1 MDKQMKEGATNS
13 IELDKNKIDEAI
25 ASSGK
30 YEEDGIF
37 IKKWEGGES
46 ESDTQNRYITEISKN
61 NSKYIGTLDQKF
73 KRDGYGLQIFEN
85 GDKYFGQFTQDQRD
99 EDGIYFWFPVSNETN
114 TQSELFLGNWKEN
127 KKNNNGMYLWIDEP
141 LNNTEYEN
149 ADIDVYIGELEN
161 EKYIRGTYLCKKNNN
176 LSLYHGN
183 FDKDGKK
190 TDDNAFFYTSQ
201 TNRIYFGKINK
212 DILLSGYLGSVDDGD
227 EVKDFVF
234 CNFNDDGSVKEILE
248 ASKLNQDEAEDTKK
262 KIIGLYK
269 GVLSDGGFFKKI
281 YGKYLKVKN
290 KVDNL
295 FCDVAIFDKKDY
307 FPDLQKLLNKYKR
320 KNIYTYIEENFFG
333 REF

>member
-1 MDKQMKEGATNS
+1 MAKVIGIDLGTTNS
-13 IELDKNKIDEAI
+13 CMAF
-25 ASSGK
+25 
-30 YEEDGIF
+30 Y
-37 IKKWEGGES
+37 
-46 ESDTQNRYITEISKN
+46 
-61 NSKYIGTLDQKF
+61 
-73 KRDGYGLQIFEN
+73 EN
-85 GDKYFGQFTQDQRD
+85 GKAKII
-99 EDGIYFWFPVSNETN
+99 EN
-114 TQSELFLGNWKEN
+114 KEN
-127 KKNNNGMYLWIDEP
+127 QKTTPSIV
-141 LNNTEYEN
+141 
-149 ADIDVYIGELEN
+149 A
-161 EKYIRGTYLCKKNNN
+161 
-176 LSLYHGN
+176 